1 MATADDRA
9 SVNIKKS
16 FVFPRENDVWLSF
29 ADETQMQ
36 LRADTNQTHI
46 IKDLDF
52 ISFIST
58 DRKVGW

>member
-36 LRADTNQTHI
+36 LRADTN
-46 IKDLDF
+46 
-52 ISFIST
+52 
-58 DRKVGW
+58 